1 MYFYGGCY
9 RRLYFCVTGL
19 PEDISET
26 FYDDTAFKQ
35 LKDDDD
41 SRQRFIEELRQKERG
56 MSYTQDDN
64 IQR

>member
-1 MYFYGGCY
+1 M
-9 RRLYFCVTGL
+9 TGL